1 MTSSHSHRHLG
12 RHSGR
17 PRSDRRGALGRWGE
31 RRVALYLRLR
41 GYRIL
46 ERDLRTPLA
55 QVDILARRGDLLCV
69 CEVKSGRGSMD
80 AVIRREQRQRLARAA
95 VAIQARRGRGRL
107 AVRIDLLT
115 VQFPRR
121 LPVWLLWLAWPRI
134 RHYRDAI
141 TVEELGEGGW

>member
-1 MTSSHSHRHLG
+1 MISHRFE
-12 RHSGR
+12 RH
-17 PRSDRRGALGRWGE
+17 LGRWGE
-31 RRVALYLRLR
+31 RRAALYLWLR

-69 CEVKSGRGSMD
+69 CEVKSSRGFMD
-80 AVIRREQRQRLARAA
+80 AVVRREQRQRLARAA
-95 VAIQARRGRGRL
+95 LAIHARQGRGRS
-107 AVRIDLLT
+107 AVRIDVLT

-121 LPVWLLWLAWPRI
+121 VPGWLLWAAWPRI

-141 TVEELGEGGW
+141 TLEELGEGKW